1 MNESLRQEPVSE
13 GAAETSC
20 ASAVVADG
28 DDEIASGK
36 AMQFLGSAYKRAITN
51 NNAGPTPVID
61 VPNVQFELLFP
72 GQPIAAA
79 DLRPAGN
86 AGLDLVATSLPLGIQ
101 RQILN

>member
-51 NNAGPTPVID
+51 NNAGPTSVI
-61 VPNVQFELLFP
+61 VQKHNSFETSR
-72 GQPIAAA
+72 A
-79 DLRPAGN
+79 AGN
-86 AGLDLVATSLPLGIQ
+86 V
-101 RQILN
+101 